1 MAAET
6 TTRLMVRD
14 ITSVKAFDA
23 TSGTRLEL
31 AMRLKNGD
39 ISWTVHQP
47 DIVETQDQNGAAIGV
62 LRDGA
67 ETGRSE
73 ITMNCDIFDV
83 GDYSTDAVFLD
94 LVEQDG
100 KVGSTWVS
108 TTSTE
113 SGETKTFGLEIV
125 IANRGSA
132 GALKGCTLTWAAC
145 RFVPPVT
152 ITGARD
158 GFHASGLTIR
168 SMQMKPTKVRTT

>member
-14 ITSVKAFDA
+14 ITSFKAFDA

-31 AMRLKNGD
+31 ALRLKDG
-39 ISWTVHQP
+39 SVSYTVHQP
-47 DIVETQDQNGAAIGV
+47 DIVETQDQNGAVIGP

-73 ITMNCDIFDV
+73 ITLNCDIFDV
-83 GDYSTDAVFLD
+83 GDYSTDAVFID

-108 TTSTE
+108 TTATE
-113 SGETKTFGLEIV
+113 SGETKTFGVEMV

-132 GALKGCTLTWAAC
+132 GALKGATLTWAAC

-168 SMQMKPTKVRTT
+168 STQMKPTKTRTT

>member
-14 ITSVKAFDA
+14 ITTLQFFD
-23 TSGTRLEL
+23 GTGTPLTL
-31 AMRLKNGD
+31 AVRLKNGS
-39 ISWTVHQP
+39 ISWTSHQP
-47 DIVETQDQNGAAIGV
+47 DIVETQDQNGAVTGP

-73 ITMNCDIFDV
+73 ITMSCDVFDV
-83 GDYSTDAVFLD
+83 GDHASDATFAD
-94 LVEQDG
+94 LLEQDG
-100 KVGSTWVS
+100 VVGSTWVS

-113 SGETKTFGLEIV
+113 SGETKTFGVKMI

-132 GALKGCTLTWAAC
+132 GALKGATLTWAAC

-152 ITGARD
+152 FTGERD
-158 GFHASGLTIR
+158 GFHVSGLTIR
-168 SMQMKPTKVRTT
+168 STAMKPTKVRTS

>member
-14 ITSVKAFDA
+14 ISTCQFFD
-23 TSGTRLEL
+23 GTGTPLTL
-31 AMRLKNGD
+31 AVRLKNGD

-47 DIVETQDQNGAAIGV
+47 DIVETQDANGAAIGV

-73 ITMNCDIFDV
+73 LQFNCDIFDI
-83 GDYSTDAVFLD
+83 GDNASDAVFLD

-100 KVGSTWVS
+100 VVGSTWTS

-113 SGETKTFGLEIV
+113 SGETKTFGVKIV
-125 IANRGSA
+125 VANRGSA
-132 GALKGCTLTWAAC
+132 GALKGATLTWAAC

-168 SMQMKPTKVRTT
+168 SMQMKPTKTRTT

>member
-14 ITSVKAFDA
+14 ISTLQFFDA
-23 TSGTRLEL
+23 TGTPLTL
-31 AMRLKNGD
+31 AVRLKDGS

-47 DIVETQDQNGAAIGV
+47 DIVETQDANGACIGP

-73 ITMNCDIFDV
+73 ITLNCDIFDV
-83 GDYSTDAVFLD
+83 GDNASDATFLD

-100 KVGSTWVS
+100 VVGSTWVS

-113 SGETKTFGLEIV
+113 SGETKTFGVKMI

-132 GALKGCTLTWAAC
+132 GALKGATLTWAAC

-168 SMQMKPTKVRTT
+168 STQMKPTKTRTT